1 MSKFGIIIFMH
12 TSQNFGHNLQRFKL
26 GRRAKAK
33 GYNFVVYGKPR
44 FSLILGQYQ
53 LATWA

>member
-33 GYNFVVYGKPR
+33 GYNFVVYDKPK